1 MVQTEFESV
10 SNQTSP
16 TLQREA
22 LAKSQAVTQPAA
34 NDDSNPPTSDS
45 DSQHLNQ
52 AVPGPS
58 TTATQSGDE
67 DNDGLFRDVEVMEI
81 GAFSKVLGARG
92 DKGCHYTCTRE
103 GKIFYLPCTTCY

>member
-1 MVQTEFESV
+1 MVWAKISQTGNRKLGFSLVQTEFESV

-34 NDDSNPPTSDS
+34 DDDSNPPTSDS

-81 GAFSKVLGARG
+81 SDRSE
-92 DKGCHYTCTRE
+92 DE
-103 GKIFYLPCTTCY
+103 GSQAK